1 MVRMKKAIFAIFE
14 LIILTIPVGLAGA
27 IPVLDSIT
35 AWQSFSLPG
44 QSDIA
49 SETPIVPQLEGS
61 SIQLIDGQLMVFHTY
76 TANDSD
82 IEIEV
87 QTQHPIQYNAHQG
100 TFNIFGNARVK
111 IKTIG
116 HDTEGLNI
124 YHYIKVYDQQPYTV
138 LSYLQPSPSS
148 WTFSE
153 VFHGNPGDQICI
165 LIEGWIKNTL
175 EQVSEHKQTQVYIT
189 F

>member
-1 MVRMKKAIFAIFE
+1 MKKAIFVIFG
-14 LIILTIPVGLAGA
+14 LISLTIPVSLAGA
-27 IPVLDSIT
+27 TPVLDSIT

-49 SETPIVPQLEGS
+49 SEAPMVPQLEGS

-82 IEIEV
+82 IEIEL

-111 IKTIG
+111 VKTIG
-116 HDTEGLNI
+116 HDTDGLNI
-124 YHYIKVYDQQPYTV
+124 YHYIKFADDQFTIS
-138 LSYLQPSPSS
+138 SYLQPSPSEY
-148 WTFSE
+148 TFTE
-153 VFHGNPGDQICI
+153 VFHGNPGDTRYI
-165 LIEGWIKNTL
+165 LLEGWIKNTL
-175 EQVSEHKQTQVYIT
+175 GQISEHKPAQVLVT